1 MTKIS
6 DYEDHLIA
14 SLLPEQEAIAA

>member
-14 SLLPEQEAIAA
+14 SLLPEQETIAA

>member
-14 SLLPEQEAIAA
+14 PLLPEQEAIAA